1 MKNILTLLFLML
13 ACSTFAQESFFRG
26 NNNYVKPLGP
36 PTLVA
41 TGLVL
46 NLDAGDASSYPG
58 NGNTWNDLSGSN
70 HGTLVNGPTF
80 DPGNGGS
87 IVFDGIDDVVSL
99 GNVLNM
105 GVNSWTISCWVKFDG
120 GTSGLMGIIG
130 KTSYRPN
137 YGRYAIY
144 IDNNNLVAFCQPSN
158 GNMIVSTPLAPYL
171 DNNFHNLVVTINRT
185 SVITFYIDGISVG
198 TPYDISS
205 TSTANPI
212 SSDNF
217 YIGSYASNTGQS
229 PLYFFKGSIGQALIY
244 NRALSP
250 TEVTN
255 NFNVSKAR
263 YGL

>member
-1 MKNILTLLFLML
+1 MKNLLTLLFLLL
-13 ACSTFAQESFFRG
+13 AGSTFAQRALFSR

-70 HGTLVNGPTF
+70 HGTLLNGPTYNSG
-80 DPGNGGS
+80 DGGS

-105 GVNSWTISCWVKFDG
+105 GLNSWTISCWVKFDG

-185 SVITFYIDGISVG
+185 SLITFYIDGISVG
-198 TPYDISS
+198 IPYNISGS
-205 TSTANPI
+205 SSANPI

-217 YIGSYASNTGQS
+217 YIGSYGSSNGQS

-244 NRALSP
+244 NRALST

>member
-1 MKNILTLLFLML
+1 MKNLLTLLFLLL
-13 ACSTFAQESFFRG
+13 ACSTFAQRALFSR
-26 NNNYVKPLGP
+26 NNKYVKPPGP

-46 NLDAGDASSYPG
+46 NLDAGDAASYPG

-70 HGTLVNGPTF
+70 HGTLLNGPTF

-105 GVNSWTISCWVKFDG
+105 GLNSWTISCWVKFDG

-130 KTSYRPN
+130 KTSYRP
-137 YGRYAIY
+137 YDGRYAIY
-144 IDNNNLVAFCQPSN
+144 IDNNNLVAFCQPSA

-185 SVITFYIDGISVG
+185 SLITFYIDGISVG
-198 TPYDISS
+198 TPYNISS
-205 TSTANPI
+205 SSSANPTST
-212 SSDNF
+212 DNF
-217 YIGSYASNTGQS
+217 YIGSYASSNGQS

-244 NRALSP
+244 NRALS
-250 TEVTN
+250 TAEVSN
-255 NFNVSKAR
+255 NFNVLKTR
-263 YGL
+263 FGL